1 MQFGANPVESDDV
14 GTEWVYARRM
24 VRPLRVQMP
33 GGIFHVTDRGNRRQP
48 TFLDSDDRD
57 HFLRM
62 LDALGRRRGWIGL
75 GYCLM
80 PNHYHLV
87 VETPSGDLSTGMQWL
102 NGRYAQDFNHR
113 HGFDGH
119 LFQGRFYSGQVE
131 GDGHLLELCRYLAWN
146 PVHGGL
152 CRRPQDWR
160 WGSYRLVA
168 GFDRSPAPRFLDACR
183 VRELFGPSPPT
194 AQIRFRTFVEDAP
207 DRPQT

>member
-1 MQFGANPVESDDV
+1 MD
-14 GTEWVYARRM
+14 
-24 VRPLRVQMP
+24 
-33 GGIFHVTDRGNRRQP
+33 
-48 TFLDSDDRD
+48 
-57 HFLRM
+57 
-62 LDALGRRRGWIGL
+62 GL

-87 VETPSGDLSTGMQWL
+87 LETPSEDLSTGMQWL

-146 PVHGGL
+146 PVDGGL

-160 WGSYRLVA
+160 WGSYRSVA
-168 GFDRSPAPRFLDACR
+168 GFDRSAAPRFLDARR
-183 VRELFGPSPPT
+183 VRELFGPSPRT
-194 AQIRFRTFVEDAP
+194 AQIRLRTFVDDVRIVHRHDPLWPCLGSDPGRGRSSRCRLRRGSARRGGSRGGQP
-207 DRPQT
+207 GGRRR